1 MSALGATLRTVTL
14 WPSAASQKADIG
26 CWGGLGRVIHWVGA
40 ALASNILVI
49 GLFASLFDPTIDAG
63 RTLVFCGVTALI
75 LYLPARGLRRLM
87 AGE

>member
-1 MSALGATLRTVTL
+1 MSAPGAILRTLAL

-49 GLFASLFDPTIDAG
+49 GLFGSLFDPEIDAA
-63 RTLVFCGVTALI
+63 RTMTFCAVTALI

>member
-1 MSALGATLRTVTL
+1 MSALGAFVRTVTL
-14 WPSAASQKADIG
+14 WPSAATLKADIG
-26 CWGGLGRVIHWVGA
+26 CWGGLGRATHWVGA

-49 GLFASLFDPTIDAG
+49 GLYGSLFDPTVDPVQTMI
-63 RTLVFCGVTALI
+63 FCAVTALI